1 MHNLEQWAKLL
12 HQTTTVGAVFSLHCT
27 FHITIIIITNGVVI
41 VIDIYH
47 TVNLSIAHFTALQ
60 SCLPIQITP
69 KGLWPF
75 LARPTCVP
83 SIRAHVVLRHQQRTT
98 PCPVQPHYHGIV
110 GIRHDSCLEGC
121 HHIS

>member
-1 MHNLEQWAKLL
+1 MHNLEQWAKHL

-47 TVNLSIAHFTALQ
+47 TVSLSTANVFL
-60 SCLPIQITP
+60 IQCYFMSQGSP

-75 LARPTCVP
+75 LARTTCVLDIKP
-83 SIRAHVVLRHQQRTT
+83 SAAGSHQQCTT
-98 PCPVQPHYHGIV
+98 PCPIQPHH
-110 GIRHDSCLEGC
+110 HD
-121 HHIS
+121 

>member
-1 MHNLEQWAKLL
+1 MHNLEQWAKHL

-69 KGLWPF
+69 KGLRPF
-75 LARPTCVP
+75 LARTTCVLHIKP
-83 SIRAHVVLRHQQRTT
+83 SAAGSHQQCTT
-98 PCPVQPHYHGIV
+98 PCPIQPHH
-110 GIRHDSCLEGC
+110 HD
-121 HHIS
+121 